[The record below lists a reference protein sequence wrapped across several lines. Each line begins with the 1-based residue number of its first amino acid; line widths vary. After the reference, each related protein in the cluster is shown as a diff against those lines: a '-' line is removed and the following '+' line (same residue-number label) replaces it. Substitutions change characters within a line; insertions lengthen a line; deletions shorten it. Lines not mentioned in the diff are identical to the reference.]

1 MLWADG
7 RLSRVKVSG
16 VIEGK
21 IKRMDKRFPLNK
33 PVCVRKSTERGI
45 WSETTENERIYYNY
59 IILFILCKGP
69 SGEPVR
75 LLHGGRIGMMGRR
88 E

>member
-16 VIEGK
+16 FIEGK

-45 WSETTENERIYYNY
+45 WPETTENERIFCNY
-59 IILFILCKGP
+59 IILFIFCKVH

-75 LLHGGRIGMMGRR
+75 LLPGGRIGMMERR